1 MGNRWHHHRH
11 ETMEA
16 RLMPTIE
23 HRGYLLHYQSNT
35 GETVRQA
42 PNGSVKVFAS
52 LRAAKLSVT
61 KLTKAQKED
70 KKCLK

>member
-1 MGNRWHHHRH
+1 
-11 ETMEA
+11 
-16 RLMPTIE
+16 MPTIE
-23 HRGYLLHYQSNT
+23 HRGYLLHYQANT

-61 KLTKAQKED
+61 KLTKD
-70 KKCLK
+70 KDNERVRSCSNKGE

>member
-1 MGNRWHHHRH
+1 
-11 ETMEA
+11 
-16 RLMPTIE
+16 MPTIE

-42 PNGSVKVFAS
+42 PNGSVKIFAS

-61 KLTKAQKED
+61 KLTTKD
-70 KKCLK
+70 KDNESARSCSNQSQ

>member
-1 MGNRWHHHRH
+1 
-11 ETMEA
+11 
-16 RLMPTIE
+16 MPTIE

-70 KKCLK
+70 KNENK